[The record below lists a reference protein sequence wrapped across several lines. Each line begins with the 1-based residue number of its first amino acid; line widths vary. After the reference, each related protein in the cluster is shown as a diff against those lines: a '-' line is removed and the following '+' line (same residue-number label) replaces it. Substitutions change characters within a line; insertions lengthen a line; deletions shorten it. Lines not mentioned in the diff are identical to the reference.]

1 MTTNIASKKILSK
14 FVAVVAV
21 IAIVLCVAPVS
32 GLSDILVNASAE
44 APVYD
49 ASLGSYTTTIDSNG
63 NTVLTAIPNDG
74 CGFSITALVLGCCGI
89 VFCWAAGLNFVLLAC
104 DILGIIFGVK
114 GRKKSTLAYGKP
126 SGLATAGFV
135 LGIIGTA
142 ICALGVLSCVACASC
157 DACYGCAMA
166 SAFES
171 ML

>member
-1 MTTNIASKKILSK
+1 MDNQNMNQQNDQVQNQQYQQNSQN
-14 FVAVVAV
+14 
-21 IAIVLCVAPVS
+21 P
-32 GLSDILVNASAE
+32 NQQYQQ
-44 APVYD
+44 PYQQP
-49 ASLGSYTTTIDSNG
+49 YQQYYNPYPPRQPR
-63 NTVLTAIPNDG
+63 NPNDG